1 MKKHILLLGFMF
13 TAFGLMAQ
21 SNKLDKKMEKA
32 QDLVDK
38 GKYNDADEYVV
49 KILNDHPEYGS
60 GWDYL
65 RMIRYKEYKDSKQS
79 DNLFSNITVTTKDKD
94 GKDVKGGDSLTNA
107 LMDMLSKVKPS
118 KVAFNK
124 YIYTLRL
131 GTLMAEDAHNC
142 SVYIR
147 TNFID
152 PPVDTAVSKKA
163 LKYFN
168 NAEDEFQKK
177 NYDQA
182 AKLYKRA
189 LDEQPDFYKA
199 SLYLGDCY
207 YAMDN
212 FTDAITSFKAAVER
226 FPNLIEPRK
235 YLADAYLKGKFF
247 SNALDECINSMKVY
261 PESDMVVRMDD
272 AAYLS
277 NKKLDIK
284 WTPRPVFPNKM
295 ANKDTSKEELNTY
308 KPDKEL
314 EAKGPWIAYQ
324 AAMAKIKDNCNEK
337 GIITKTSALTQSPYM
352 EVFAWEEM
360 LKNSTDPSLDE
371 ARRMQK
377 DGYLDCYVLVTC
389 FHYDFYDQYL
399 DFATKN
405 GNKITEYY
413 KKYIVP
419 IEAAK

>member
-1 MKKHILLLGFMF
+1 MKKNILLLSFMF

-65 RMIRYKEYKDSKQS
+65 RMIRYKEYKESKQS
-79 DNLFSNITVTTKDKD
+79 DNLFSNMTITTTTKDKN
-94 GKDVKGGDSLTNA
+94 GKDVPGGDSLTNA
-107 LMDMLSKVKPS
+107 LMDMLTKVKPS

-131 GTLMAEDAHNC
+131 GTLMADDAHNC

-152 PPVDTAVSKKA
+152 TPVDTAVSKKA

-168 NAEDEFQKK
+168 NAEEEFQKK

-189 LDEQPDFYKA
+189 IDEQPDFYKA

-212 FTDAITSFKAAVER
+212 YTDAITSFKAAMDR

-235 YLADAYLKGKFF
+235 YLVDAYLKDKFF
-247 SNALDECINSMKVY
+247 SNALDECISSMKV
-261 PESDMVVRMDD
+261 
-272 AAYLS
+272 
-277 NKKLDIK
+277 
-284 WTPRPVFPNKM
+284 PNRI
-295 ANKDTSKEELNTY
+295 
-308 KPDKEL
+308 
-314 EAKGPWIAYQ
+314 W
-324 AAMAKIKDNCNEK
+324 
-337 GIITKTSALTQSPYM
+337 
-352 EVFAWEEM
+352 
-360 LKNSTDPSLDE
+360 
-371 ARRMQK
+371 
-377 DGYLDCYVLVTC
+377 
-389 FHYDFYDQYL
+389 
-399 DFATKN
+399 
-405 GNKITEYY
+405 
-413 KKYIVP
+413 
-419 IEAAK
+419 